1 MPLGIPADLTATQE
15 VWGGTVTLNWTDTPP
30 DCTPPPSFT
39 ATGGDGTGLPDTTI
53 KSSVKQ
59 WTLNSF
65 GNVSWGVSGT
75 GASIDQNG
83 NLTTTALACGTIIIT
98 ATDSCCGG
106 FTQKVR
112 VTDGGAWFLQSTDHS
127 GRTAYRNCVN
137 NQYQVY
143 TDSCEVING
152 DIKIR
157 TEFQLAATT
166 SYYGEG
172 ICPNIYYTCGVSMS
186 TYNNS
191 CNIPSWVFSVAGK
204 CGANPAEMTFR
215 SWYYVPFSIYT
226 YHWCCPGGC

>member
-15 VWGGTVTLNWTDTPP
+15 VWGGTVTLNWTDTPQ

-83 NLTTTALACGTIIIT
+83 NLTTTALACGTITIT

-112 VTDGGAWFLQSTDHS
+112 VTDAGAWFLQEHIIDTTYGTCVGTGGHPPYTHTCNLVS
-127 GRTAYRNCVN
+127 GEQKTT
-137 NQYQVY
+137 YQWIE
-143 TDSCEVING
+143 DG
-152 DIKIR
+152 
-157 TEFQLAATT
+157 
-166 SYYGEG
+166 
-172 ICPNIYYTCGVSMS
+172 YTCGSYTGPNCMNAVYTCLVGNSIANNPCTGVAFSPAAHCCDSGATMLFRVLLD
-186 TYNNS
+186 TY
-191 CNIPSWVFSVAGK
+191 
-204 CGANPAEMTFR
+204 
-215 SWYYVPFSIYT
+215 IYR
-226 YHWCCPGGC
+226 WCCIGGC